1 MNTRIQCCL
10 YLATTLLV
18 YPTRLPG
25 DEPHQTAPTPPPGC
39 QATPETIDLDLPGD
53 TYPLV
58 PGEPGRT
65 GRRVGL
71 AGLGLMAGVLGVIW
85 SRRQRVQRLRRRRSF
100 GHPVAARM
108 EEVPG
113 QPPID
118 RSQRSLARQRIRR
131 FDYDRFYLRMLRDL

>member
-1 MNTRIQCCL
+1 MNTRMQCCL

-18 YPTRLPG
+18 NPTRLPG
-25 DEPHQTAPTPPPGC
+25 DEPNQTAASPPPGC
-39 QATPETIDLDLPGD
+39 QATPETIDRPGD
-53 TYPLV
+53 LSPII
-58 PGEPGRT
+58 PGEPSRSS
-65 GRRVGL
+65 RRLGL

-100 GHPVAARM
+100 GHPVAAQM
-108 EEVPG
+108 EEFPG
-113 QPPID
+113 QPLID

>member
-1 MNTRIQCCL
+1 MNTRMQCCL
-10 YLATTLLV
+10 CLATTLLL

-25 DEPHQTAPTPPPGC
+25 DEPHQTAPSPPHAC
-39 QATPETIDLDLPGD
+39 QATPETTDLPED
-53 TYPLV
+53 TYPIV
-58 PGEPGRT
+58 PGEPSRT
-65 GRRVGL
+65 SRHLGL

-85 SRRQRVQRLRRRRSF
+85 SRRQRVQRLRRRRGF
-100 GHPVAARM
+100 GHPAAARM

-113 QPPID
+113 QPLID